1 MNLVLEENMR
11 IISKCVEKLRWR
23 IFSIYYQIY
32 FKIKKIQVGFGFKAN
47 GRIYLK
53 NLGGV
58 CQ

>member
-1 MNLVLEENMR
+1 MR

-47 GRIYLK
+47 GRIYVK
-53 NLGGV
+53 NVGGGYV
-58 CQ
+58 GRR